1 MDKTKMTY
9 FKDEDVLHLALFPT
23 KKNPTVWKMTCPN
36 VTAEFNEH
44 GDLIG
49 IEILEATSFIRD
61 SIFESVQAKVLNIQK
76 MDSTTLHMD
85 G

>member
-9 FKDEDVLHLALFPT
+9 FKDEDVLHLSISDE
-23 KKNPTVWKMTCPN
+23 KESNSVEMSPN
-36 VTAEFNEH
+36 VTAEFNEK